1 MSSAVEVI
9 FGLVGGLAVFLYGM
23 MMMSESIQKA
33 AGARM
38 RKILSALTRNP
49 VMGVISGMLVTA
61 VLQSSSAV
69 SVMAIGFVSAG
80 LMTLPQAISIIFGSN
95 IGTTITAQIVA
106 FSLGDYIY
114 VFIAIGF
121 FLSLISKRENI
132 KNIGESIFSFGVLFL
147 GIEIMSTTMKPLAD
161 ADIFVNA
168 ISNVQNNPFLG
179 LLVGTV
185 MTLVVQSSSAT
196 IAVLQGFA
204 RQAATSASALT
215 LSGALPV
222 LLGDNIGTTV
232 TAGLASITQSR
243 DAKRVALAHFIFNLS
258 GAVIFMIIR
267 VPFASLVESISPSG
281 ALEDVIARQIANAH
295 TCFNIIMT
303 CVWLPLLPLMVKI
316 VRRIIPDKP
325 SAAINQPAYH
335 LDERMLS
342 QPEASLQMLREEIEY
357 IRNTFSDVLNKM
369 TVFPE
374 KHAPDNDETLV
385 EILKM
390 LSSREAKTDDFL
402 LKLFAAGS
410 LSEEQAHEAGNIMI
424 LCREQG
430 QMITLA
436 LHLLDEKARVKK
448 DNVIFSQEAQ
458 DEINEAYVRMRR
470 LYGELVKIM
479 EDTGSDDA
487 VNKAH
492 DSAMRQNERCIRH
505 HLRRVQAGT
514 CSSDMTESL
523 YNIVHTIS
531 GMDESCSNMVSTLAR
546 CAEPWDIDRDEPAS
560 PAEVE
565 TAGQAA

>member
-1 MSSAVEVI
+1 MNTTLEII
-9 FGLVGGLAVFLYGM
+9 FGLVGGLAVFLFGM
-23 MMMSESIQKA
+23 TMMSESIQKA

-38 RKILSALTRNP
+38 RKILSALTKNP

-106 FSLGDYIY
+106 FHLSDYIY
-114 VFIAIGF
+114 IFIAAGF
-121 FLSLISKRENI
+121 FLRLVSKKENI
-132 KNIGESIFSFGVLFL
+132 KAIGETIFSFGVLFL
-147 GIEIMSTTMKPLAD
+147 GIEIMSSTMKSLAD
-161 ADIFVNA
+161 ADIFINA
-168 ISNVQNNPFLG
+168 ISKVQNNPFLG

-204 RQAATSASALT
+204 REAASSASALT

-267 VPFASLVESISPSG
+267 VPFSSLVEMISPSG

-303 CVWLPLLPLMVKI
+303 CVWLPLLPVMVKI
-316 VRRIIPDKP
+316 VRRIIPDKAP
-325 SAAINQPAYH
+325 AAVSEPAYH

-342 QPEASLQMLREEIEY
+342 QPEASLQMLREEVEY
-357 IRNTFSDVLNKM
+357 VRYTLSDVLNSI
-369 TVFPE
+369 TVFSGRRSNGGDE
-374 KHAPDNDETLV
+374 ALDETLR
-385 EILKM
+385 M

-410 LSEEQAHEAGNIMI
+410 LAEDQAHEAGNIMI
-424 LCREQG
+424 LCTEQR
-430 QMITLA
+430 QLIELA
-436 LHLLDEKARVKK
+436 QSLLKEKERIRSA
-448 DNVIFSQEAQ
+448 NVTFSLEAK
-458 DEINEAYVRMRR
+458 DEITQAYTRMQR
-470 LYGELVKIM
+470 LYSELCRYV
-479 EDTGSDDA
+479 EGNRDGDSFA
-487 VNKAH
+487 KAH
-492 DSAMRQNERCIRH
+492 DSAIRQNERCIRH
-505 HLRRVQAGT
+505 HLRRVQDGT
-514 CSSDMTESL
+514 CSSDMTGSL
-523 YNIVHTIS
+523 YNLVHIIS
-531 GMDESCSNMVSTLAR
+531 RMDEVCANIVSTSAR
-546 CAEPWDIDRDEPAS
+546 GSEPWDSDKDEFS
-560 PAEVE
+560 EQAEFAV
-565 TAGQAA
+565 